1 FSPFLFSLP
10 YYYARPLYLHPFP
23 TRRSSDLFDNPL
35 PHLIGDTVPHLAGPG
50 AMIFQGLRPAGAI
63 KIIPVV
69 KSGPGNAELL
79 QRAFNRQMRVL
90 DQPDDLKLL
99 GRGVSHSPS
108 PPSASMLFLSS
119 RSSSACPATTSFS
132 S

>member
-1 FSPFLFSLP
+1 
-10 YYYARPLYLHPFP
+10 
-23 TRRSSDLFDNPL
+23 
-35 PHLIGDTVPHLAGPG
+35 
-50 AMIFQGLRPAGAI
+50 MIFQGLRPAGAI

-99 GRGVSHSPS
+99 GRGISFAFSPIREHAFFEQ
-108 PPSASMLFLSS
+108 PQFQRLLGDHLLQLLGFTP
-119 RSSSACPATTSFS
+119 
-132 S
+132 